1 MAKNHTP
8 IMMTENEKREYFG
21 DLVYLINDVE
31 SIKHRNENLTKLES
45 FLKSN
50 REFPKIKIFRRKYG
64 YKRRGKGNGKNDTG
78 RD

>member
-8 IMMTENEKREYFG
+8 IMMTENEKREYFE

-31 SIKHRNENLTKLES
+31 SIKRRNENLTKLES

-50 REFPKIKIFRRKYG
+50 REFSKIKIFRRRHG
-64 YKRRGKGNGKNDTG
+64 TC
-78 RD
+78 

>member
-8 IMMTENEKREYFG
+8 IMTTDKEKREYFE

-31 SIKHRNENLTKLES
+31 SKKYRSENLTKLES

-50 REFPKIKIFRRKYG
+50 REFSKIKIFRRKS
-64 YKRRGKGNGKNDTG
+64 KCHF
-78 RD
+78 

>member
-8 IMMTENEKREYFG
+8 IMTTDKEKRDYFE

-50 REFPKIKIFRRKYG
+50 REFSKMKIFRRRHG
-64 YKRRGKGNGKNDTG
+64 TC
-78 RD
+78 

>member
-8 IMMTENEKREYFG
+8 IMMTENEKRKYFE

-31 SIKHRNENLTKLES
+31 SIKRRNENLTKLES

-50 REFPKIKIFRRKYG
+50 REFSKIKIFRRRHG
-64 YKRRGKGNGKNDTG
+64 TC
-78 RD
+78 

>member
-31 SIKHRNENLTKLES
+31 SIKRRNENLTKLES

-50 REFPKIKIFRRKYG
+50 REFSKIKMFRRRHG
-64 YKRRGKGNGKNDTG
+64 TC
-78 RD
+78 

>member
-8 IMMTENEKREYFG
+8 IMMTENEKREYFE

-31 SIKHRNENLTKLES
+31 SIKHRNKNLTKLES

-50 REFPKIKIFRRKYG
+50 REFSKIKIFRRKI
-64 YKRRGKGNGKNDTG
+64 
-78 RD
+78 

>member
-8 IMMTENEKREYFG
+8 IMMTENEKREYFEG
-21 DLVYLINDVE
+21 LVYLINDVE

-50 REFPKIKIFRRKYG
+50 REFSKIKMFRRRHG
-64 YKRRGKGNGKNDTG
+64 TC
-78 RD
+78 

>member
-8 IMMTENEKREYFG
+8 IMMTENEKREYFE

-31 SIKHRNENLTKLES
+31 SIKRRNENLTKLES

-50 REFPKIKIFRRKYG
+50 REFSKIKMFRRRHG
-64 YKRRGKGNGKNDTG
+64 TC
-78 RD
+78 